1 MLRLY
6 KSFPSFDVV
15 HVVLAA
21 ATCRTHT
28 RLDKLRCC
36 MTKAA
41 YMLGVFRVDLLI
53 NRRCYSLPAGS
64 AVLLKLFAMV
74 ACPYQNQRNH
84 AKATVKD
91 FIPFD
96 ALHIYALQGIC
107 SIRLSVHATRQN
119 QF

>member
-1 MLRLY
+1 
-6 KSFPSFDVV
+6 
-15 HVVLAA
+15 
-21 ATCRTHT
+21 
-28 RLDKLRCC
+28 